1 MMQSIKLSM
10 IPSGVAP
17 VLHVSHG
24 DGATAGENLALKYDA
39 ETTNANYMTH
49 QFNLTEPLISGD
61 TYTITLDVTPASG
74 VQSLVAY
81 DGAGRLPYCG
91 FYVSGTSRQLIA
103 ATFTRRKAVEGHYYV
118 PSVVNF
124 YRFPNDGTVTGK
136 TTVHRVKIERGT
148 LANAFCPAL
157 SEQTNSVA
165 RKIEIEV
172 VDAPESW
179 GGITGV
185 LETDVA
191 SCDCTLQS
199 ATNTFTCTLPVSI
212 TSHAGMHRA
221 QLALHNGTAVIRSA
235 VFLIDV
241 EQGAKTE

>member
-10 IPSGVAP
+10 IPSGVPP

-24 DGATAGENLALKYDA
+24 DGATVGENLALKYGA
-39 ETTNANYMTH
+39 ETTNAYYMTH
-49 QFNLTEPLISGD
+49 QFELTEPLISGD

-74 VQSLVAY
+74 VSYLGAY
-81 DGAGRLPYCG
+81 DGVGWLPYCK

-103 ATFTRRKAVEGHYYV
+103 ATFTRGKAIEGHDA
-118 PSVVNF
+118 PSVARV
-124 YRFPNDGTVTGK
+124 YRYPNDGTVTGT
-136 TTVHRVKIERGT
+136 TTVHRIKIERGT
-148 LANAFCPAL
+148 VATAFCPAL

-179 GGITGV
+179 GGITGTI
-185 LETDVA
+185 ETDVGE
-191 SCDCTLQS
+191 CNCTLDS
-199 ATNTFTCTLPVSI
+199 ASNTFACILPTSI

-221 QLALHNGTAVIRSA
+221 QLALHNGTAVTRSA